1 MGSIELL
8 QQLYQQHQRTTST
21 EITQVFKRQAFYRAI
36 DNILIKLELRGT
48 EQDWQQLKA
57 FAQNVQITH
66 PGIKERV
73 EWTIDQLDFNLHR
86 RIKPSQK
93 ETSR

>member
-1 MGSIELL
+1 MMGSIELL
-8 QQLYQQHQRTTST
+8 QQLYQQHQRITST

-48 EQDWQQLKA
+48 EQEWQHLKD
-57 FAQNVQITH
+57 FAQTAQITH

-86 RIKPSQK
+86 KIKKVQK
-93 ETSR
+93 ITE